1 MMKAT
6 LSAEYQSGNNYQSL
20 GSKKTLKIIR
30 RSTFDQIEE
39 FSITVL
45 VAPILSSPN
54 SNEIT
59 ETHSQNYEV
68 VGYCTAKNS
77 KPASVITWIAPPER
91 FHQIF
96 KGSPSENQF

>member
-1 MMKAT
+1 M
-6 LSAEYQSGNNYQSL
+6 
-20 GSKKTLKIIR
+20 
-30 RSTFDQIEE
+30 
-39 FSITVL
+39 
-45 VAPILSSPN
+45 APILSAPN

-91 FHQIF
+91 FHNPGVDPLAQKKIQNF
-96 KGSPSENQF
+96 WNHNIL

>member
-1 MMKAT
+1 MIIYIYCQCIEMM
-6 LSAEYQSGNNYQSL
+6 NNL
-20 GSKKTLKIIR
+20 NILPEELAHAILKTV
-30 RSTFDQIEE
+30 Q
-39 FSITVL
+39 V
-45 VAPILSSPN
+45 

-91 FHQIF
+91 FLLKFRSVNRI
-96 KGSPSENQF
+96 SYTVYVT

>member
-1 MMKAT
+1 M
-6 LSAEYQSGNNYQSL
+6 
-20 GSKKTLKIIR
+20 GSPLKIIR
-30 RSTFDQIEE
+30 RSTFAQIEE

-45 VAPILSSPN
+45 VAPFLQPPN

-77 KPASVITWIAPPER
+77 KPKSTITWIAPHEG
-91 FHQIF
+91 F
-96 KGSPSENQF
+96 

>member
-1 MMKAT
+1 M
-6 LSAEYQSGNNYQSL
+6 
-20 GSKKTLKIIR
+20 
-30 RSTFDQIEE
+30 
-39 FSITVL
+39 
-45 VAPILSSPN
+45 APILSSPN

-96 KGSPSENQF
+96 KSHSLSEFSVNFSFSWPQFAILREKSWKFHI